1 MAPTAPAD
9 PAPAETDRDLFDRR
23 RRAVRRSR
31 RPGPRGDWFTDQ
43 MAAMVLDRLED
54 VTRTFE
60 RVLVIG
66 ARTPALQEGL
76 ARIKA
81 TAAAQVQMVEQSS
94 ELAAAS
100 GALLGEEDR
109 LPVEPESVD
118 CILWPGGLESV
129 NDVPGAL
136 LRCRLALKGDG
147 LLLGCFPGDGS
158 FPALREA
165 LRIMD
170 GERAVARMHPQID
183 TRAMGDLLSRIG
195 MTMAVAD
202 TEKLSLAYTELPA
215 LIADLRGAAWTNLL
229 KGPIQPIGKAGLA
242 KACQA
247 FAAARDASGRTV
259 EHVRIVHYSGWAPHP
274 DQPQPARRGSATVSL
289 KTALK
294 RD

>member
-23 RRAVRRSR
+23 RRAARRSR

-43 MAAMVLDRLED
+43 ISDMLLDRLED
-54 VTRTFE
+54 LTRTFD

-66 ARTPALQEGL
+66 ARAPALLDGL
-76 ARIKA
+76 RRIKA
-81 TAAAQVQMVEQSS
+81 TADAQVTMIEQSAA
-94 ELAAAS
+94 LADAF
-100 GALLGEEDR
+100 GAMTGEEDR
-109 LPVEPESVD
+109 LPVEPESMD

-158 FPALREA
+158 FPALRET
-165 LRIMD
+165 LRAMD
-170 GERAVARMHPQID
+170 GAKAVARMHPQID
-183 TRAMGDLLSRIG
+183 TRAMGDLLSRVG
-195 MTMAVAD
+195 LTMAVAD
-202 TEKLSLAYTELPA
+202 TEKLSLAYASLPD
-215 LIADLRGAAWTNLL
+215 LIADLRASAWTNLL
-229 KGPIQPIGKAGLA
+229 KGPIHPISKTGFAE
-242 KACQA
+242 ACRA
-247 FAAARDASGRTV
+247 FSAAHDTSGRTV

-289 KTALK
+289 KAALK